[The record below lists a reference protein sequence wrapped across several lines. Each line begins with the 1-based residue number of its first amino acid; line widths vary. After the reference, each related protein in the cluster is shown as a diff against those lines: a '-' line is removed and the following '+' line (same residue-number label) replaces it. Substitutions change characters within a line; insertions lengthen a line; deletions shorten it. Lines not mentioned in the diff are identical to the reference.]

1 MPPWTDWL
9 AWGADRLA
17 AGSLQGAGIA
27 AVVWAVCRYARSMS
41 PSTRAFLWW
50 LVSLKLALSLAPLPS
65 VAVPILP
72 AASVELPIVT
82 AAALD
87 EPDAP
92 STTPSWLVA
101 AMALWLA
108 GVSWHAVRLALAAR
122 RLRHA
127 VRRSTPI
134 GGDDAAA
141 VDRLAGALGLGA
153 PPDVRMSTD
162 VEMPLVTGLVWPT
175 VLLPSSAVE
184 ILTPAERAMAICHEL
199 AHVRRRDLLL
209 GWVPAVAE
217 RLFFFHPL
225 ARIAAREYAVER
237 EAACDALVLRA
248 TDASAGDYG
257 HVLVRL
263 GVASPAPS
271 LSAGGSSPS
280 ASVLKRR
287 LAMLNDVTFA
297 RARRSTL
304 ALLILGAAFTLVPF
318 DLTAQAP
325 RTAAAQSA
333 EAIERAKVARML
345 AERQAEVRWMEAS
358 LQEAQRG
365 MRTLAETTRL
375 QQRAQESAK
384 ANARLLAERAAVEEQ
399 VRAVE
404 GRKRAVDE
412 QKRAVEEQKLDE
424 QLKQAVFQMTT
435 RTLREQLRVLAAQQE
450 RTVRTMRELSLQLE
464 QIRQQLERTDREVT
478 IPPGSARPF

>member
-9 AWGADRLA
+9 LWGADRLV
-17 AGSLQGAGIA
+17 AGSLQGAGMA
-27 AVVWAVCRYARSMS
+27 AVVWGVCRYARSMS

-50 LVSLKLALSLAPLPS
+50 LVSLKLALSVAPLPS
-65 VAVPILP
+65 VPVPLLP
-72 AASVELPIVT
+72 ASSELSIVT

-87 EPDAP
+87 EPHAT
-92 STTPSWLVA
+92 SLTPWWLVA

-108 GVSWHAVRLALAAR
+108 GVSWHAIRLALAAS
-122 RLRHA
+122 RLRRA

-134 GGDDAAA
+134 GGDDAAV
-141 VDRLAGALGLGA
+141 VDGLAGALGIGA
-153 PPDVRMSTD
+153 PPVRLSAD
-162 VEMPLVTGLVWPT
+162 VEMPLVTGLVRPT

-184 ILTPAERAMAICHEL
+184 MLTPAERAMAICHEL

-225 ARIAAREYAVER
+225 AQVAAREYAVER

-248 TDASAGDYG
+248 MNASPGDYG

-263 GVASPAPS
+263 GVASRAPS

-287 LAMLNDVTFA
+287 LAMLNDVTLD
-297 RARRSTL
+297 RRRRGTL
-304 ALLILGAAFTLVPF
+304 ALVILGAALTLVPF

-325 RTAAAQSA
+325 GPAAAQSA
-333 EAIERAKVARML
+333 EAIERAKIGRKL
-345 AERQAEVRWMEAS
+345 AEVRKMEAA
-358 LQEAQRG
+358 LQETERG

-375 QQRAQESAK
+375 
-384 ANARLLAERAAVEEQ
+384 RAAVE
-399 VRAVE
+399 
-404 GRKRAVDE
+404 E
-412 QKRAVEEQKLDE
+412 QKRAVEEQKLE
-424 QLKQAVFQMTT
+424 EKLKRAALELTT
-435 RTLREQLRVLAAQQE
+435 RGLHEQLRALAAQQE
-450 RTVRTMRELSLQLE
+450 RTERTMRELALQLE
-464 QIRQQLERTDREVT
+464 RIQQELER
-478 IPPGSARPF
+478 SNRPF

>member
-1 MPPWTDWL
+1 MPPLTDWMV
-9 AWGADRLA
+9 WGADRLV
-17 AGSLQGAGIA
+17 AGSLQGAGMAA
-27 AVVWAVCRYARSMS
+27 AVWVVCRYARSMS

-65 VAVPILP
+65 VAVPVLP
-72 AASVELPIVT
+72 AASSDVPIVSV
-82 AAALD
+82 AALAG
-87 EPDAP
+87 PHAT
-92 STTPSWLVA
+92 STTPSWIVA

-108 GVSWHAVRLALAAR
+108 VVSWHAVRLALAGR
-122 RLRHA
+122 RLRRA
-127 VRRSTPI
+127 VCRSTPI
-134 GGDDAAA
+134 GDDDSAA
-141 VDRLAGALGLGA
+141 VERLAGALGLGG

-162 VEMPLVTGLVWPT
+162 VEMPLVTGLVRPT
-175 VLLPSSAVE
+175 VLLPASAVE
-184 ILTPAERAMAICHEL
+184 ILTPAERAMVICHEL
-199 AHVRRRDLLL
+199 GHVRRRDLLF

-225 ARIAAREYAVER
+225 ARVAAREYAIER

-248 TDASAGDYG
+248 MDASPGDYG

-263 GVASPAPS
+263 GVGDPAPS

-297 RARRSTL
+297 RARRGTL
-304 ALLILGAAFTLVPF
+304 ALLILGAALTLVPF

-325 RTAAAQSA
+325 RTAAAQPA
-333 EAIERAKVARML
+333 EAIERAKIARML
-345 AERQAEVRWMEAS
+345 AERQAELRKMEAS
-358 LQEAQRG
+358 LQETQRG
-365 MRTLAETTRL
+365 MRTLAGTTML

-384 ANARLLAERAAVEEQ
+384 VGARLQAERAAVEEQ
-399 VRAVE
+399 VRAI
-404 GRKRAVDE
+404 DE

-424 QLKQAVFQMTT
+424 QLKRAALELTT
-435 RTLREQLRVLAAQQE
+435 GGLREQLRVLAAQQQ
-450 RTVRTMRELSLQLE
+450 RTERTMREMSLQLD

-478 IPPGSARPF
+478 VPPGSARPC

>member
-9 AWGADRLA
+9 AWGADRLV
-17 AGSLQGAGIA
+17 AGSLQGAGMA
-27 AVVWAVCRYARSMS
+27 AVVWVVCRYARSMS

-72 AASVELPIVT
+72 AASSDVPIVT

-87 EPDAP
+87 AP
-92 STTPSWLVA
+92 HATSTTPWWLVA

-108 GVSWHAVRLALAAR
+108 GVSWYAVRLALAAR
-122 RLRHA
+122 RLRRA

-141 VDRLAGALGLGA
+141 VEWLMGALGLA
-153 PPDVRMSTD
+153 TPPDVRMSTD
-162 VEMPLVTGLVWPT
+162 VEMPLVTGLVRPT
-175 VLLPSSAVE
+175 VLLPASAVE
-184 ILTPAERAMAICHEL
+184 ILTRAERAMAICHEL
-199 AHVRRRDLLL
+199 AHVRRRDLLF

-225 ARIAAREYAVER
+225 ARVAAREYAIER

-248 TDASAGDYG
+248 MDASPRDYG

-271 LSAGGSSPS
+271 LSAGGSSAS

-297 RARRSTL
+297 RARRGTL
-304 ALLILGAAFTLVPF
+304 ALLILGAALTLVPF

-345 AERQAEVRWMEAS
+345 AERQAEVRKMEAS
-358 LQEAQRG
+358 LQE
-365 MRTLAETTRL
+365 TRL
-375 QQRAQESAK
+375 QAG
-384 ANARLLAERAAVEEQ
+384 RAAVDAQ

-404 GRKRAVDE
+404 EQKRAVDEQKRAVDE

-435 RTLREQLRVLAAQQE
+435 RALREQLRVLAAQQE
-450 RTVRTMRELSLQLE
+450 RTERTMRELSLQLE
-464 QIRQQLERTDREVT
+464 QIRQQLERTDRELTV
-478 IPPGSARPF
+478 PPGSARPF